1 MKEKVKNTLAVFS
14 VCLPAI
20 TFIVWIAAYCWLLN
34 GDRYKAFMQP
44 KLRPMLILAL
54 LLLLIFVMALI
65 SQLSR
70 KKKETNI
77 TDVWLRTAI
86 LFVPALF
93 LWTVYGQSLGAYAL
107 SKKTFDADEIFSIP
121 QTQPEQL
128 SIMDS
133 SVKSAS
139 LLDLLKNSDEFEG
152 THVATEGMVF
162 RSNTI
167 AENTFKIFRFAI
179 ICCAAD
185 ALPLWILVNSEESQ
199 NLENET
205 WVKVEGIFKIKKIN
219 GRQIP
224 HIDAEAVQP
233 ITTPAPEKQYLFFY

>member
-14 VCLPAI
+14 ACLPAI
-20 TFIVWIAAYCWLLN
+20 TFVVWIAAYYWLLN

-54 LLLLIFVMALI
+54 FLLLIFVMALI
-65 SQLSR
+65 SQFSR

-93 LWTVYGQSLGAYAL
+93 LWAVYGQSLGAHAL
-107 SKKTFDADEIFSIP
+107 SKKTFDADELISLP
-121 QTQPEQL
+121 QTPPEQL
-128 SIMDS
+128 SIQDP

-139 LLDLLKNSDEFEG
+139 LLDLLKNSDRFEG

-205 WVKVEGIFKIKKIN
+205 WVKVEGKFKIKKIN

-224 HIDAEAVQP
+224 NIDAEAVQP
-233 ITTPAPEKQYLFFY
+233 IPTPAPEKQYLFFF

>member
-1 MKEKVKNTLAVFS
+1 MKAKIKNILAVFS
-14 VCLPAI
+14 VNLPAI
-20 TFIVWIAAYCWLLN
+20 IFTVWIAAYYWLLK
-34 GDRYKAFMQP
+34 GERYKAFMQP
-44 KLRPMLILAL
+44 KLRPMLMLAL

-70 KKKETNI
+70 NKKEPDI
-77 TDVWLRTAI
+77 TGAWLRAAI

-93 LWTVYGQSLGAYAL
+93 LWTVYGQSLGAHAL
-107 SKKTFDADEIFSIP
+107 SKKTFDADEIISLP
-121 QTQPEQL
+121 QTPPEQL
-128 SIMDS
+128 SIQDS

-152 THVATEGMVF
+152 AHVATEGMVF

-167 AENTFKIFRFAI
+167 PENTFKIFRFVI

-205 WVKVEGIFKIKKIN
+205 WVKVEGKFKIKKIN

-224 HIDAEAVQP
+224 NIDAEAVDP
-233 ITTPAPEKQYLFFY
+233 IPTPAPEKQYLFFY

>member
-1 MKEKVKNTLAVFS
+1 MKEKVNNTLAVFS
-14 VCLPAI
+14 ACLPAI
-20 TFIVWIAAYCWLLN
+20 TFMVWIAAYFWLLN

-54 LLLLIFVMALI
+54 FLLLIFVTALI
-65 SQLSR
+65 SQLLR
-70 KKKETNI
+70 KKKENQT
-77 TDVWLRTAI
+77 TDVWLRAAI

-93 LWTVYGQSLGAYAL
+93 LWTVYGQSLGAHAL
-107 SKKTFDADEIFSIP
+107 SKKVFDVDELLSLP
-121 QTQPEQL
+121 QTSPEQL
-128 SIMDS
+128 SIQDA

-162 RSNTI
+162 RSHTM
-167 AENTFKIFRFAI
+167 AENNFKIFRFVI

-205 WVKVEGIFKIKKIN
+205 WVKVEGKFKIKK
-219 GRQIP
+219 
-224 HIDAEAVQP
+224 D
-233 ITTPAPEKQYLFFY
+233 